1 MSGIRVWLGCRHRGS
16 ERLGWALAGGCGK
29 EGFPPQKRPAT
40 ATPSWV
46 PAERENQNGD
56 GKPKGLRP
64 LLHLTPSPASHP
76 IPCIPPHLLHPTP
89 SLIPA
94 CPQGGRLGLGTGVST
109 TLGSEGEGLV
119 TDVLYLR
126 KAEGSREEKPRDA
139 HSMGGLSTG
148 AEA

>member
-1 MSGIRVWLGCRHRGS
+1 MFGLAAGTVAPSAWAGLWQAAVERRGS
-16 ERLGWALAGGCGK
+16 LPKNALPRPQRAGC
-29 EGFPPQKRPAT
+29 PQEP
-40 ATPSWV
+40 
-46 PAERENQNGD
+46 ENQSGD
-56 GKPKGLRP
+56 GKTKGLRP

>member
-40 ATPSWV
+40 ATASWV
-46 PAERENQNGD
+46 PAERENQSGD

-76 IPCIPPHLLHPTP
+76 IPYIPPHPSSLLVPKE
-89 SLIPA
+89 
-94 CPQGGRLGLGTGVST
+94 GGWGWGP
-109 TLGSEGEGLV
+109 GSAPRWGA
-119 TDVLYLR
+119 
-126 KAEGSREEKPRDA
+126 KEKVW
-139 HSMGGLSTG
+139 
-148 AEA
+148 